1 MKELDTDTTRIL
13 MEAHYLDALEIESY
27 AQEPLS
33 EMERKEFLDII
44 ESQKDTIDQLKG
56 MVDNFERVIDRLN
69 ATIKSLEAKSE
80 SDRKLIS
87 ELTSMVQS
95 LKTQGESD
103 RKSND
108 AKDKLIAEQ
117 NEKIDKLTIAL
128 TSASEQLSVMLE
140 EKYHKKS
147 KSNRHDRNNKPT
159 KKSREQ
165 EKEEDDG
172 TNNNSGSETSATA
185 NEESIDK
192 TKVSSENLDGK
203 RGPRGK
209 YTTMDA
215 ARMVEHRT
223 TLMPVIPCG
232 WRFVNYK
239 NIDEFTKYS
248 YIQCDRFQ
256 IAVYEDEFGI
266 RHEFFEAADPNDDKR
281 PRENVV
287 PGTHCTAELMA
298 EIILDNIKHALP
310 LHRCND
316 KMVYD
321 GFQVSENTRR
331 NWMYK
336 ALELLNPLGLH
347 LKKELFEI
355 TKIFNIDET
364 WCRVRIKYKGDNT
377 KLGSLCKKYIWVIV
391 NKITKVI
398 YFLYDNDEDDSR
410 GTRPIQEFLGEF
422 AGAIQSDG
430 YIVYTK
436 LAKKHP
442 ELIKHLECWAHV
454 RTRFRNAF
462 KVTKDPIAGWY
473 VEQIGRLYLIESECL
488 LKGLSAEETKQYRN
502 RREVT
507 KILESMKSKAEEL
520 LSSKRAH
527 LSPMLRRA
535 LNYMQRG
542 WENLLRYREDGDYTI
557 DNSLAERSIRPYTV
571 FRNGTTF
578 HGSERGVGMTAFFY
592 TLIETGKARALNIKN
607 YLVSMIREMLRG
619 NTDYR
624 GILQGAYI

>member
-1 MKELDTDTTRIL
+1 MKDEHIDIDR
-13 MEAHYLDALEIESY
+13 MVMGAHYLHALDIEDNQSGSS
-27 AQEPLS
+27 LS
-33 EMERKEFLDII
+33 DMERQDYIDII
-44 ESQKDTIDQLKG
+44 TSQKETIDQLKG
-56 MVDNFERVIDRLN
+56 MISGLQD
-69 ATIKSLEAKSE
+69 TIKSLNHQMARYDEMDAAKN
-80 SDRKLIS
+80 R
-87 ELTSMVQS
+87 Q
-95 LKTQGESD
+95 
-103 RKSND
+103 
-108 AKDKLIAEQ
+108 IAEL

-128 TSASEQLSVMLE
+128 TSTTERLNIMLD
-140 EKYHKKS
+140 EKYNKKT
-147 KSNRHDRNNKPT
+147 KSNRHDNNKPA

-172 TNNNSGSETSATA
+172 TNNNGGSSGSCSM
-185 NEESIDK
+185 NEESLDK

-215 ARMVEHRT
+215 ARVVDHMT
-223 TLMPVIPCG
+223 TLMPQVPSG
-232 WRFVNYK
+232 WHFVDYK
-239 NIDEFTKYS
+239 FLEEYTKYS

-256 IAVYEDEFGI
+256 VAIYEDEFGI
-266 RHEFFEAADPNDDKR
+266 RHEFFSPVNPADDKR
-281 PRENVV
+281 PRENVI

-316 KMVYD
+316 KMLYD
-321 GFQVSENTRR
+321 GFQVSENTRK

-336 ALELLNPLGLH
+336 ALELLKPLKSH
-347 LKKELFEI
+347 LKKELFEV
-355 TKIFNIDET
+355 TKILNIDET

-377 KLGSLCKKYIWVIV
+377 KLGSLSKKYIWVIV
-391 NKITKVI
+391 NKITKVT

-410 GTRPIQEFLGEF
+410 GTRPLQEFLGEF

-454 RTRFRNAF
+454 RARFKNAF
-462 KVTKDPIAGWY
+462 KVSNDPIAGWF
-473 VEQIGRLYLIESECL
+473 VEQIGRLYLVEAECF
-488 LKGLSAEETKQYRN
+488 LKGLSAEETKYQRN

-507 KILESMKSKAEEL
+507 KILESMKSKAEDL
-520 LSSKRAH
+520 LSRARVH
-527 LSPMLRRA
+527 YSPTLRKA
-535 LNYMQRG
+535 LNYMMRG
-542 WENLLRYREDGDYTI
+542 WENLLRYREDGDYSI
-557 DNSLAERSIRPYTV
+557 DNSLAERCIRPYTV
-571 FRNGTTF
+571 FRNGTLF
-578 HGSERGVGMTAFFY
+578 HGSERGVENTTFFY
-592 TLIETGKARALNIKN
+592 SLIETGKARGLNLKN
-607 YLVSMIREMLRG
+607 YLVSMIREMLHG